1 VNRSTLRHNYGWK
14 VTTRILPTDVH
25 LVLCAPHVIAQRLAI
40 QAATEA
46 ARLAV
51 IATAET
57 ARLAAEAARLADIAR
72 SETERLAA
80 AAFARQIAKA
90 PAVAIRTAALAFL
103 ESNSELL
110 EDEEEE
116 GVLQEEVT
124 YVYSPE

>member
-1 VNRSTLRHNYGWK
+1 M
-14 VTTRILPTDVH
+14 TTRILPTDVH

-80 AAFARQIAKA
+80 VASAAAFARQIAKA

-124 YVYSPE
+124 YIYSPSE